1 MAICRNTQTNDLYL
15 YQGDNTYKNL
25 RTGAVSVIPEDM
37 AQKYLA
43 VNIVAPQIINDFPLV
58 AEMINRLNMCVDKI

>member
-25 RTGAVSVIPEDM
+25 RTGAVGVIPEDM
-37 AQKYLA
+37 AQKYLV
-43 VNIVAPQIINDFPLV
+43 VNIEATQIINDFPLV